1 MASAQSKYA
10 VGSWKVGDGN
20 RIYFPVLENNDQ
32 IANRIVEHERP
43 GRPGAK
49 LQSTGAKARR
59 WTLRVIFATH
69 INEPGADNDRPLFP
83 DVYRQLQASFESEE
97 TGDLIIPGLG
107 LVRAKASS
115 MGSLE
120 TYAEDDTARCDCSW
134 IADNEESLDRALILP
149 PTVRATGRQQAEQTV
164 FSAEAA
170 TLHDSDVRDLSDF
183 AAELEGAL
191 QEPGRSINKVETLA
205 RRNRR
210 AVSRIIAAGNQT
222 AADVSG
228 PLSLPRGSATE
239 RHLVILRDRQAAAG
253 AERSSSLPRTIRFVI
268 DVDQCS
274 VFDVATR
281 HDQDAEDLLDLN
293 DARIADPFNLRRGDV
308 VLVYQSTPRA

>member
-228 PLSLPRGSATE
+228 PLSLPRRRRPRRRRLGSALAPA
-239 RHLVILRDRQAAAG
+239 RKRDRAASGDTSRPAG
-253 AERSSSLPRTIRFVI
+253 SSRSRAVELAPADHPIRHRRRPV
-268 DVDQCS
+268 
-274 VFDVATR
+274 
-281 HDQDAEDLLDLN
+281 LG
-293 DARIADPFNLRRGDV
+293 LRRRD
-308 VLVYQSTPRA
+308 AA